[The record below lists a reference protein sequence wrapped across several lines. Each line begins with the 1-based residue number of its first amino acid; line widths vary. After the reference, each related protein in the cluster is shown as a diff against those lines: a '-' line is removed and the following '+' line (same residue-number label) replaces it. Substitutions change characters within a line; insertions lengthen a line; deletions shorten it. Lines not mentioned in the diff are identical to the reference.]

1 MKITFDQ
8 YSNKYFLTIT
18 DSNVVA
24 LTFEELE
31 QLGESIHQ
39 LVQDEY
45 SRALQADLFD
55 DGGTCDGCTI

>member
-55 DGGTCDGCTI
+55 DGDCDGCKI

>member
-1 MKITFDQ
+1 MKITFEQ
-8 YSNKYFLTIT
+8 YSNKYFLSIT

-55 DGGTCDGCTI
+55 DGDCDGCKI

>member
-1 MKITFDQ
+1 MKIAFDQ
-8 YSNKYFLTIT
+8 YSNKYYLHIKGHGIE
-18 DSNVVA
+18 A

-55 DGGTCDGCTI
+55 DGDCDGCKI

>member
-55 DGGTCDGCTI
+55 EVDCDGCKI